1 MSNFFNRQPFNRQPE
16 LFDTTKKLGSGFN
29 QGSGSNLAAAGLAM
43 MSDKPLAPDE
53 IDSVP
58 GSLNILAL
66 SNENYAQNRGLSL
79 PQAVRVCAAA
89 LKP

>member
-16 LFDTTKKLGSGFN
+16 LFDTKKLGSGFN

-58 GSLNILAL
+58 GLQNIVLLN
-66 SNENYAQNRGLSL
+66 E
-79 PQAVRVCAAA
+79 
-89 LKP
+89 